1 VTVNDAPAPSM
12 LAVGALTK
20 LFRSRDGIAGGVVE
34 ASFTVP
40 QAAFF
45 TLLGPSGCGKTTT
58 LRCIAGL
65 ERPDAGRISIADDA
79 VFDAAAGV
87 MQPVHR
93 REIGMVFQ
101 SYAIWPHMSV
111 AENVSFPLRIS
122 RTRRFGRAEI
132 ETRVRRALAMVDLA
146 GFESRPAT
154 QLSGG
159 QQQRLALARAVIR
172 EPKLLLLDEPL
183 SNLDAKLREE
193 MRVELKGLQQRLG
206 ITTVYVTHDQAE
218 ALALSDIVAVLD
230 RGRIVQIGSPDA
242 IYHEP
247 NCEFVAGFVG
257 AANVLHGRVVDGAG
271 GGNIVAVRLTDG
283 TILKCRANESFRA
296 GDDVAVAVRPEAIR
310 IDTQPAAPSDDN
322 RLIARVQSRTF
333 LGQSVTLR
341 VAAADTTI
349 LVSSDA
355 ETRLAPGDDVAL
367 AFPARRCIALAA
379 DRSHP
384 GISGLPPPL
393 EEPVPNAVTTTG
405 LSAAR
410 RRD

>member
-1 VTVNDAPAPSM
+1 VTAPPPPM
-12 LAVGALTK
+12 LSVSGLTK
-20 LFRSRDGIAGGVVE
+20 LFRSRDGITGGVEE
-34 ASFTVP
+34 ASFAVP

-58 LRCIAGL
+58 LRCVAGL
-65 ERPDAGRISIADDA
+65 ERPDAGRISIADQT
-79 VFDAAAGV
+79 VFDAGPGI
-87 MQPVHR
+87 MLPVHR

-122 RTRRFGRAEI
+122 RTRRFRRAEI
-132 ETRVRRALAMVDLA
+132 DMRVRRALAMVDLS
-146 GFESRPAT
+146 GFETRPAT

-193 MRVELKGLQQRLG
+193 MRLELKGLQQRLG
-206 ITTVYVTHDQAE
+206 ITTMYVTHDQAE

-257 AANVLHGRVVDGAG
+257 AANLLRGRVIDGAG
-271 GGNIVAVRLTDG
+271 AADTIAVRLNDG
-283 TILKCRANESFRA
+283 TVLKCRAGATFRSQ
-296 GDDVAVAVRPEAIR
+296 DQVAVAVRPEAIR
-310 IDTQPAAPSDDN
+310 IDSGPASPSDDN
-322 RLIARVQSRTF
+322 RISARVESRTF

-341 VAAADTTI
+341 AAAAGTTI
-349 LVSSDA
+349 LVSADA
-355 ETRLAPGDDVAL
+355 QTKVAPDDDVTL
-367 AFPARRCIALAA
+367 AFPARRCVALPAGA
-379 DRSHP
+379 SKP
-384 GISGLPPPL
+384 EASGPPP
-393 EEPVPNAVTTTG
+393 PAGKANV
-405 LSAAR
+405 
-410 RRD
+410 

>member
-1 VTVNDAPAPSM
+1 M
-12 LAVGALTK
+12 LSVSGLTK

-34 ASFTVP
+34 ASFAVP

-58 LRCIAGL
+58 LRCVAGL
-65 ERPDAGRISIADDA
+65 ERPDAGRISIADQT
-79 VFDAAAGV
+79 VFDAAPGV
-87 MQPVHR
+87 MLPVHR

-122 RTRRFGRAEI
+122 RTRRFRRAEI
-132 ETRVRRALAMVDLA
+132 DMRVRRALAMVDLS
-146 GFESRPAT
+146 GFETRPAT

-159 QQQRLALARAVIR
+159 QQQRLALARAVVR

-193 MRVELKGLQQRLG
+193 MRIELKGLQQRLG

-218 ALALSDIVAVLD
+218 ALALSDVVAVLD

-257 AANVLHGRVVDGAG
+257 AANLLRGRVIDGAG
-271 GGNIVAVRLTDG
+271 GAGTIAVRLNDG
-283 TILKCRANESFRA
+283 TILKCRVGAPFRA
-296 GDDVAVAVRPEAIR
+296 QDEVAVAVRPEAIR
-310 IDTQPAAPSDDN
+310 IDSGPSVPSDDN
-322 RLIARVQSRTF
+322 RISARVQSRTF

-341 VAAADTTI
+341 AAAAGTTI
-349 LVSSDA
+349 LVSTDA
-355 ETRLAPGDDVAL
+355 QTKLAPGDEVAL
-367 AFPARRCIALAA
+367 VFPARRCVV
-379 DRSHP
+379 
-384 GISGLPPPL
+384 LPTGASRPEAPPAGKAN
-393 EEPVPNAVTTTG
+393 V
-405 LSAAR
+405 
-410 RRD
+410 